1 MEKKGQHEEEE
12 KKGSEQPLIT
22 KIESLNLDEANQQ
35 IISPSALI
43 TQQQDPIV
51 AIEKE
56 LKVRLDADLKE

>member
-1 MEKKGQHEEEE
+1 MEKKGEHQEEE
-12 KKGSEQPLIT
+12 KKGGEQPLIRQ
-22 KIESLNLDEANQQ
+22 IESINLDESNQQ

-56 LKVRLDADLKE
+56 LKIKFDADTKD

>member
-1 MEKKGQHEEEE
+1 MDKKGQHEEEE
-12 KKGSEQPLIT
+12 KKGSEQPVIT

>member
-1 MEKKGQHEEEE
+1 MDKKGQHEEEE

-22 KIESLNLDEANQQ
+22 KIESLNLDEVNQQ

>member
-1 MEKKGQHEEEE
+1 MDKKVQHEEEE

>member
-51 AIEKE
+51 AIEK
-56 LKVRLDADLKE
+56 

>member
-12 KKGSEQPLIT
+12 KKGNEQPLIT

>member
-1 MEKKGQHEEEE
+1 MDKKGQHEEEE